1 MRTKDQIE
9 REKYCLSELKKIDQ
23 KLKKEEKEEKNLAK
37 LIGKDIE
44 ECKIPIELEK
54 QKTGRKDGQRA
65 FQGVYLLSN
74 RFQSKLPV
82 SEELQLTVNAA
93 LQGMK
98 IDVNQL
104 HYSQN
109 VLELLDG
116 LKEELLVLF
125 SLDKYINQKSQ
136 EIDELKTNQE
146 EIEALRLVYEKAQ
159 LLQE

>member
-1 MRTKDQIE
+1 M
-9 REKYCLSELKKIDQ
+9 
-23 KLKKEEKEEKNLAK
+23 
-37 LIGKDIE
+37 
-44 ECKIPIELEK
+44 
-54 QKTGRKDGQRA
+54 
-65 FQGVYLLSN
+65 
-74 RFQSKLPV
+74 

-136 EIDELKTNQE
+136 DLSYSRG
-146 EIEALRLVYEKAQ
+146 ARLRLQ
-159 LLQE
+159 R